1 MQRPLSQWC
10 IGLCLGSAPSLYRP
24 DYAAKRQKGA
34 ISLPAVLP
42 WSVLSGCVGGGVRCA
57 VHGATH
63 RGVMCA
69 AHGASWF
76 YCRIQLLVLSQRWVF
91 TAQLARDTRVP
102 FIVNTSN
109 TQLAP
114 LNTFFS
120 QRAHSVVRTHSRA
133 DMHET
138 RMFRVFVNTQH
149 ALLDTFFSTRAHSV
163 GRTHSLEC
171 EWKNARTRGMSR
183 HQLHS

>member
-1 MQRPLSQWC
+1 MCSTRSKL
-10 IGLCLGSAPSLYRP
+10 
-24 DYAAKRQKGA
+24 
-34 ISLPAVLP
+34 VL
-42 WSVLSGCVGGGVRCA
+42 L
-57 VHGATH
+57 
-63 RGVMCA
+63 
-69 AHGASWF
+69 GASWF

-102 FIVNTSN
+102 FPANTSN

-120 QRAHSVVRTHSRA
+120 QRAHSVVRTHSSA

-183 HQLHS
+183 HQLHSYSSYSSYTHASDPRHGNPRPSLP